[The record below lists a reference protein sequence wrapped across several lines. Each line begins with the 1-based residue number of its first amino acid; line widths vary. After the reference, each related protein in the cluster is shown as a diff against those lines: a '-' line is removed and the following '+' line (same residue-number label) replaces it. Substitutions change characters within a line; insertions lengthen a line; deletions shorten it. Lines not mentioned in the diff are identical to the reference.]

1 MYKLR
6 ESFEDFVSESILL
19 PKDKFVLKHGEFLIT
34 KSYSLIDLL
43 NKINSNN
50 HCEAHM

>member
-19 PKDKFVLKHGEFLIT
+19 PKDKFVLKDAIE
-34 KSYSLIDLL
+34 
-43 NKINSNN
+43 
-50 HCEAHM
+50 